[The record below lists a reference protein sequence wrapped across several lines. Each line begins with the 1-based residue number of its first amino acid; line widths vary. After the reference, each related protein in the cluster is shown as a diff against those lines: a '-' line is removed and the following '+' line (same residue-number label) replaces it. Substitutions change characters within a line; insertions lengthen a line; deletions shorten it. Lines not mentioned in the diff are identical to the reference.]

1 MPRSFP
7 LEKTRNIGIMAH
19 IDAGKTTTTER
30 ILYYTGRTHKIGEVH
45 EGAAVMD
52 WMEQEQERGITI
64 TSAATK
70 CEWKN
75 HVIQI
80 IDTPGHVDFTV
91 EVERALRVLDGAVA
105 VYDGVAGVEPQTENV
120 WRQADK
126 YHVPRMCF
134 VNKLDRTGADF
145 FRCVQMMIDRL
156 NATPLVLQLPIGNE
170 ANFIGVV
177 DLIGMRALTWRG
189 ETQKGEDYTV
199 EEIPADLA
207 DQVQEYREK
216 LIETLAEVDDRILEK
231 YLEGEEISQDE
242 IKAGIRRA
250 TIASKANPVLCGS
263 AFKNKGVQPML
274 DAVIDYLPSPLD
286 IPAIEG
292 TATDGETPLQ
302 RKPSN
307 DEPFSALAFKIQT
320 DKHLGKLTYVRVYS
334 GTIDSGTQVVN
345 STKDRKER
353 IGKIYQMHANKREE
367 RPSAQAGDIIA
378 VQGLKQTTTGDTLC
392 DPAHPVILESMTFPE
407 PVIEVAIEP
416 KSKADQEKLST
427 AIQRLAE
434 EDPTFR
440 VKNDEETGQTV
451 IAGMGELH
459 LDILVDRMRR
469 EFNVEANIG
478 KPQVAYRETIRRKV
492 EKVEYV
498 HKKQTGG
505 SGQYAKVIIDLEPL
519 PLTGEATY
527 EFVNAVT
534 GGRIPK
540 EFIPSV
546 DAGAQDAMQYGVLA
560 GYPLVGVKVTL
571 VDGAYHEVDSSE
583 MAFKIAGSMV
593 LKEAARKAD
602 PTLLE
607 PMMSVEVVTPEENMG
622 DVIGDLN
629 SRRGVIQAME
639 ERGGARVVR
648 ALVPLSEMFGYVGDL
663 RSKTQGRASYSM
675 QFDSY
680 AEVPAGVA
688 KEIIARATGE

>member
-1 MPRSFP
+1 
-7 LEKTRNIGIMAH
+7 
-19 IDAGKTTTTER
+19 
-30 ILYYTGRTHKIGEVH
+30 
-45 EGAAVMD
+45 
-52 WMEQEQERGITI
+52 
-64 TSAATK
+64 
-70 CEWKN
+70 
-75 HVIQI
+75 
-80 IDTPGHVDFTV
+80 
-91 EVERALRVLDGAVA
+91 
-105 VYDGVAGVEPQTENV
+105 
-120 WRQADK
+120 
-126 YHVPRMCF
+126 MCF
-134 VNKLDRTGADF
+134 VNKLDRTGADY
-145 FRCVQMMIDRL
+145 FRCVDMMVTRL

-170 ANFIGVV
+170 ASFMGVV
-177 DLIGMRALTWRG
+177 DLLTMKAFTWRG
-189 ETQKGEDYTV
+189 ETQKGDDYAI
-199 EEIPADLA
+199 EEIPAYMLEQA
-207 DQVQEYREK
+207 KEYREK
-216 LIETLAEVDDRILEK
+216 LVETLADVDDAVMER
-231 YLEGEEISQDE
+231 YLEGEEMSIEDL
-242 IKAGIRRA
+242 KAGIRRA

-274 DAVIDYLPSPLD
+274 DAVVDFLPSPLD
-286 IPAIEG
+286 VPAIEG

-302 RKPSN
+302 RKPSSS
-307 DEPFSALAFKIQT
+307 EPFAGLAFKIQT

-334 GTIDSGTQVVN
+334 GSLEAGSQVVN

-367 RPSAQAGDIIA
+367 RPNAKAGDIIA

-392 DPAHPVILESMTFPE
+392 DPANPVILESMTFPE
-407 PVIEVAIEP
+407 PVISVAIEP
-416 KSKADQEKLST
+416 KSKADQEKLGT

-451 IAGMGELH
+451 ISGMGELH
-459 LDILVDRMRR
+459 LEILVDRMKR
-469 EFNVEANIG
+469 EFRVEANIG
-478 KPQVAYRETIRRKV
+478 KPQVAYRETIRRAV
-492 EKVEYV
+492 EKVEYT

-505 SGQYAKVIIDLEPL
+505 SGQYARVIIGLAPLEMSADGP
-519 PLTGEATY
+519 TY
-527 EFVNAVT
+527 EFVNAVS

-560 GYPLVGVKVTL
+560 GYPLVGVKLTL
-571 VDGAYHEVDSSE
+571 LDGQYHEVDSSE

-593 LKEAARKAD
+593 LKEAARRAS
-602 PTLLE
+602 PALLE
-607 PMMSVEVVTPEENMG
+607 PMMAVEVVTPEENMG

-629 SRRGVIQAME
+629 SRRGIIQAME

-680 AEVPAGVA
+680 TEVPHNVA
-688 KEIIARATGE
+688 N